1 MTPEQIDT
9 VTNGLINLHTFVAD
23 WWPALVGLG
32 IAAVGTWLAFRC
44 ARFLGTQDRV
54 PAAPDNQPGTNTD
67 DLWTCR
73 RIGSEPLANPDQT
86 RRLINY
92 LRDTGEE
99 QQP

>member
-9 VTNGLINLHTFVAD
+9 VTNGLINLHAFVSD
-23 WWPALVGLG
+23 WWPAGVGLAFVVG
-32 IAAVGTWLAFRC
+32 GTWIAFRC
-44 ARFLGTQDRV
+44 ARFLGATDRIH
-54 PAAPDNQPGTNTD
+54 AAPDNQAGTNTD

-73 RIGSEPLANPDQT
+73 RIGAEPLADPDQT

-99 QQP
+99 KS